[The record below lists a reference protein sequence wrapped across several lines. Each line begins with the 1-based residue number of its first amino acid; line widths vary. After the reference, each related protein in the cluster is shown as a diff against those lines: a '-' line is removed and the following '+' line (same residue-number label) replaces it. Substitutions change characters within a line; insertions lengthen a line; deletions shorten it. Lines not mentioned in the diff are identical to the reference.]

1 MSMQKYCQ
9 LLLVFRNEGIRFRTF
24 MSARWFIVKA
34 VLLAVSLAIVSTED
48 AVVRTVGLVVL
59 GFVLGTTTASIRS
72 YVVTKRYW
80 VCQRELL
87 DWPKVEACMKQPN
100 S

>member
-1 MSMQKYCQ
+1 M
-9 LLLVFRNEGIRFRTF
+9 G
-24 MSARWFIVKA
+24 ARWLVVKA
-34 VLLAVSLAIVSTED
+34 ILLAVSLAIASTED
-48 AVVRTVGLVVL
+48 AVVRAVGFVIL
-59 GFVLGTTTASIRS
+59 GFLLGTTTAGIRS

-87 DWPKVEACMKQPN
+87 DWPKVEASMNEPK